1 MKLRE
6 LGEDE
11 VVRRLIRSL
20 PVNRRALVKAGDDCA
35 VVRVSG
41 GVQLLK
47 ADCIVEGIH
56 FFADA
61 DPKRIGWKALCRAI
75 SDIGAMG
82 GKPLDAV
89 VTVALSRETEFSW
102 LNSVYAG
109 IRSAAKRYGLSLVG
123 GETAQS
129 PGPVFISV
137 ALTGMPTDG
146 KYVTRSGGR
155 NLDCLYV
162 TGKLGGSLRGK
173 HLRFHPR
180 LLEGQWLIRK
190 FPISAMMDLSDGLA
204 TDLPRM
210 ASASK
215 LGFEV
220 DLAELP
226 RNTECTVE
234 QALRD
239 GEDYELLFAIAPG
252 SAKRLEVA
260 WRKQF
265 PRLAL
270 TCVGRLVKGG
280 ATSFSAKGYDHFR
293 QPESS

>member
-6 LGEDE
+6 LGEDD
-11 VVRRLIRSL
+11 VVTRLIRSL
-20 PVNRRALVKAGDDCA
+20 PVDRRVLVQAGDDCA
-35 VVRVSG
+35 IVRVAG
-41 GVQLLK
+41 GIQLLK

-56 FFADA
+56 FLPEA
-61 DPKRIGWKALCRAI
+61 DPKQIGWKALCRAI
-75 SDIGAMG
+75 SDIAAMG

-89 VTVALSRETEFSW
+89 VTVALSGELEFSW
-102 LNSVYAG
+102 LDRVYAG
-109 IRSAAKRYGLSLVG
+109 MKNAAKRYGVNLVG

-137 ALTGMPTDG
+137 ALTGIPTDG

-155 NLDCLYV
+155 NLDRLYV

-180 LLEGQWLIRK
+180 MLEAQWLVRK
-190 FPISAMMDLSDGLA
+190 FPIHAMMDLSDGLA
-204 TDLPRM
+204 SDLPRM

-215 LGFEV
+215 IGFQI

-226 RNTECTVE
+226 RNGQCTVE

-239 GEDYELLFAIAPG
+239 GEDYELLFAVAPG
-252 SAKRLEVA
+252 AAKRLEVA

-265 PRLAL
+265 PRIAL
-270 TCVGRLVKGG
+270 TYIGRFIKGG
-280 ATSFSAKGYDHFR
+280 TTSFREKGYDHFR
-293 QPESS
+293 PE

>member
-11 VVRRLIRSL
+11 VVTRLIRSL
-20 PVNRRALVKAGDDCA
+20 PVDRRVLVRAGDDCA
-35 VVRVSG
+35 IVRVAG
-41 GVQLLK
+41 GLQLLK

-56 FFADA
+56 FLPEA
-61 DPKRIGWKALCRAI
+61 DPKQIGWKALCRAI
-75 SDIGAMG
+75 SDIAAMG

-89 VTVALSRETEFSW
+89 VTVALSREIEFSW
-102 LNSVYAG
+102 LDRVYAG
-109 IRSAAKRYGLSLVG
+109 MRNAAKRYGVSLVG

-137 ALTGMPTDG
+137 ALTGTPTDG

-155 NLDCLYV
+155 NLDRLYV

-180 LLEGQWLIRK
+180 MLEAQWLVRK
-190 FPISAMMDLSDGLA
+190 FPIHAMMDLSDGLA

-215 LGFEV
+215 IGFEI

-226 RNTECTVE
+226 RNDQCTVE

-239 GEDYELLFAIAPG
+239 GEDYELLFAVAPG
-252 SAKRLEVA
+252 AAKRLEIA

-265 PRLAL
+265 PRIAL
-270 TCVGRLVKGG
+270 TCIGRLIKGG
-280 ATSFSAKGYDHFR
+280 ATNFREKGFDHFR
-293 QPESS
+293 PE